1 MHVIES
7 ASNEKIKNA
16 VHLCASSKARRE
28 KKEFFLEGL
37 RLCRDAA
44 LSGVEVKSFFYT
56 ENALEKHRAD
66 VDFISERA
74 QSSFLVSSSVSQK
87 LADTQTPQGFFCVCS
102 FLEEKTEEMLLKKGK
117 FIALENVQDPANLG
131 AVSRTAEALG
141 LTALIVENGC
151 DIYNVKAQR
160 AAMGSLLRLP
170 VLKTADLFS
179 LLERC
184 REKGFK
190 VYSTTPDSSAKSIT
204 QADMSGN
211 VIAVIGNEGNGV
223 SEKTASVCEK
233 ITIPMN
239 GRAESL
245 NASAAAALTMWEI
258 VRSGI

>member
-1 MHVIES
+1 MRVIES
-7 ASNEKIKNA
+7 VSNEKIKNA
-16 VHLCASSKARRE
+16 VRLCASSKARRE
-28 KKEFFLEGL
+28 KREFFLEGL

-44 LSGVEVKSFFYT
+44 LSGVQIKTLFYT
-56 ENALEKHRAD
+56 ENALEKHGAD
-66 VDFISERA
+66 VDFISERS
-74 QSSFLVSSSVSQK
+74 QSSFLVSPTVAQK

-102 FLEEKTEEMLLKKGK
+102 FLEEKGEEILFGGGK

-141 LTALIVENGC
+141 ITALIAESGC

-170 VLKTADLFS
+170 VIKTAELS
-179 LLERC
+179 ALLQRC
-184 REKGFK
+184 RESGFK

-204 QADMSGN
+204 QADMSGS
-211 VIAVIGNEGNGV
+211 VVAVIGNEGNGV

>member
-1 MHVIES
+1 MQVIES
-7 ASNEKIKNA
+7 AANEKIKNA
-16 VHLCASSKARRE
+16 VRLCASSKARRE

-44 LSGVEVKSFFYT
+44 LSGTEIKAFFYT
-56 ENALEKHRAD
+56 ENALEKRGGD
-66 VDFISERA
+66 VAFIAEQA
-74 QSSFLVSSSVSQK
+74 QSSFLVSHAVCQK
-87 LADTQTPQGFFCVCS
+87 MADTQTPQGFFCVCS
-102 FLEEKTEEMLLKKGK
+102 FLEEKNENLVLDGGK
-117 FIALENVQDPANLG
+117 FIALENVQDPGNLG

-141 LTALIVENGC
+141 ITALITESGC

-170 VLKTADLFS
+170 VIKTADLSS
-179 LLERC
+179 LLQKC
-184 REKGFK
+184 KKNGFK
-190 VYSTTPDSSAKSIT
+190 VYSTTPDSNAKSIT
-204 QADMSGN
+204 KADMSGS

-258 VRSGI
+258 VRGDV

>member
-1 MHVIES
+1 MNVIES

-16 VHLCASSKARRE
+16 VRLCSSSKARKE

-44 LSGVEVKSFFYT
+44 LSGVLIRTFFYT
-56 ENALEKHRAD
+56 RSALEKHGAD
-66 VDFISERA
+66 VAFISERA
-74 QSSFLVSSSVSQK
+74 ESSFLISAAAEQK
-87 LADTQTPQGFFCVCS
+87 IADTQTPQGFFCVCA
-102 FLEEKTEEMLLKKGK
+102 FLEEKGEEFVLSGGK
-117 FIALENVQDPANLG
+117 FIALENVQDPGNLG

-141 LTALIVENGC
+141 ITALIAENGC

-170 VLKTADLFS
+170 VIRTDNLS
-179 LLERC
+179 LLLQRC
-184 REKGFK
+184 KENGFK
-190 VYSTTPDSSAKSIT
+190 VYSTTPDSRAESIT
-204 QADMSGN
+204 SVDMSGN
-211 VIAVIGNEGNGV
+211 VVAVIGNEGNGV
-223 SEKTASVCEK
+223 SEKTASVCKK

-258 VRSGI
+258 VRSGV